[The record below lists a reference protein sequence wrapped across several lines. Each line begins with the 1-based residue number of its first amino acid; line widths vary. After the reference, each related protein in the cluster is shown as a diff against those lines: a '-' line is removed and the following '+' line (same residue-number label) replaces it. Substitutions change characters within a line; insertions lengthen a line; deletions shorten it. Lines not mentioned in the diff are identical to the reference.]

1 MRSNFRDV
9 VNRVGFY
16 SAEVVSPPGAV
27 IFHFHAWK
35 PEVEAVPVS
44 GPGTE
49 PFRIG
54 IDKLLNV
61 RYIHGYMK
69 SLPKSE

>member
-16 SAEVVSPPGAV
+16 SAEVLSPPGAV
-27 IFHFHAWK
+27 IFHVHTWL
-35 PEVEAVPVS
+35 PEVEVAPLT
-44 GPGTE
+44 GPNTE
-49 PFRIG
+49 RFRISV
-54 IDKLLNV
+54 DKLMNV
-61 RYIHGYMK
+61 RYMHNHLK